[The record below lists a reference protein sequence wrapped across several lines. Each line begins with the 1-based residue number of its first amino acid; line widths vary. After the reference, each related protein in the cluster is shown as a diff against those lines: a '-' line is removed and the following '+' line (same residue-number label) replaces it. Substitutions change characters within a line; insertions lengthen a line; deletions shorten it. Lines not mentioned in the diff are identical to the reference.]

1 MEIFVGLSFLNL
13 DVEKI
18 SVKIEQTLNLTYN
31 M

>member
-1 MEIFVGLSFLNL
+1 MEIFIGLSFLNL

-18 SVKIEQTLNLTYN
+18 SVKIKQTLDLTYN